1 MSREQ
6 RLDLLYKLVVTYVVV
21 CAASSF
27 SVKAAGCKGWSI
39 NVCSPQ
45 SETHWNLFVVR
56 SSSWKN
62 ASDVVQ
68 MTKNE
73 KKETKKKTKRKKR
86 NEYHAMVRIAPY
98 RGDIVLSRLSVK
110 SIPFYSN
117 FLNILLHPCFRYFLI
132 TANAK
137 AYENTS
143 LKIASVVAIDQASWK
158 NVSPSF

>member
-56 SSSWKN
+56 SSPWKN

-68 MTKNE
+68 MI
-73 KKETKKKTKRKKR
+73 KKKKRKKKTERKKR
-86 NEYHAMVRIAPY
+86 KEMKTTMVRIAPY
-98 RGDIVLSRLSVK
+98 RGEIVLSRLSAK

-143 LKIASVVAIDQASWK
+143 LKVASVVAIDQASWK
-158 NVSPSF
+158 NVSRSF

>member
-56 SSSWKN
+56 SSPWKN

-68 MTKNE
+68 MN
-73 KKETKKKTKRKKR
+73 KKRKKKRKKTEKKR
-86 NEYHAMVRIAPY
+86 NENHTTVRIAPY
-98 RGDIVLSRLSVK
+98 RGEIVLSRLSVK

-143 LKIASVVAIDQASWK
+143 LKVASVVAIDQASWK
-158 NVSPSF
+158 NVSRSL

>member
-56 SSSWKN
+56 SSPWKN

-68 MTKNE
+68 MN
-73 KKETKKKTKRKKR
+73 KKRKKKRKKTEKKR
-86 NEYHAMVRIAPY
+86 NENHTTVRIAPY
-98 RGDIVLSRLSVK
+98 RGEIVLSRLSVK

-143 LKIASVVAIDQASWK
+143 LKVASVVAIDQASWK
-158 NVSPSF
+158 NVSRSF